1 MKLPTYTSI
10 LILFHNLPSHDGFS
24 STSLYRNCAH
34 KLICNK
40 PSTFIF
46 AKTTTITQLSE
57 STQDEAGDG
66 WYDDYDDFVSNL
78 DFEGGGWDSGAD
90 SPFEGDGYGGGRGR
104 GRGGGRGGGGRGG
117 GGGGGYSE
125 RSTDFGPKGHDYQR
139 DTSRDDTPIQKLVN
153 SQPAKSKI
161 PNY

>member
-40 PSTFIF
+40 PSTYIF

-90 SPFEGDGYGGGRGR
+90 SPFEGDGYGGGGRGR
-104 GRGGGRGGGGRGG
+104 GRGGGRGGGKRMKREEEGTWQGPEKKGKGRQQGQEPREPG
-117 GGGGGYSE
+117 AEAG
-125 RSTDFGPKGHDYQR
+125 
-139 DTSRDDTPIQKLVN
+139 L
-153 SQPAKSKI
+153 
-161 PNY
+161 